1 MIDGIKVA
9 DPLTLGRGDDHM
21 LSGQSHW
28 NHKAQ
33 KGRRESEKRRGQ
45 MPGEE
50 GLSPKFPALRMEGD
64 PQRPWEPGQP
74 LGAWLIRQ
82 DCSERNTALSTPGV

>member
-28 NHKAQ
+28 NHQAQ
-33 KGRRESEKRRGQ
+33 KGRRGFRKEERTDG
-45 MPGEE
+45 GEE
-50 GLSPKFPALRMEGD
+50 GLSPKSPALRMEGD
-64 PQRPWEPGQP
+64 PRRPWEPGQP